1 MSTNSVVSAF
11 QVLETVARMQPVGLS
26 ELTRAV
32 GLPKSTVQ
40 RCLLTLHEIGWLRP
54 TSAQPTRW
62 NLTYRAF
69 SVGSRAGDHQ
79 LMRETALPF
88 LNELQLD
95 TTETIHLAAP
105 DGPELVLIE
114 RLDTPHPLRAFMPL
128 GSRIPL
134 HASATGIAFLAA
146 STDDYVAQYL
156 SQHLAP
162 QTEHTIT
169 DPARLSETIDAV
181 RTRGYSVNEQ
191 GLNAGITALGASIV
205 NAQHEPIGSVSI
217 SGPSSRIT
225 ADKFARFGCAVRET
239 AQRIS
244 AAL

>member
-1 MSTNSVVSAF
+1 MAFRGSSPTNTTSRGRLCCDSVSATNSMRPSASAGRLPSS
-11 QVLETVARMQPVGLS
+11 VTTYAT
-26 ELTRAV
+26 TRC
-32 GLPKSTVQ
+32 P
-40 RCLLTLHEIGWLRP
+40 
-54 TSAQPTRW
+54 
-62 NLTYRAF
+62 N
-69 SVGSRAGDHQ
+69 
-79 LMRETALPF
+79 
-88 LNELQLD
+88 
-95 TTETIHLAAP
+95 LAAP

-146 STDDYVAQYL
+146 STDDFIARYL
-156 SQHLAP
+156 SQPLDP

-169 DPARLSETIDAV
+169 DPDRLSETIELV

-191 GLNAGITALGASIV
+191 GLNTGITALGASIV
-205 NAQHEPIGSVSI
+205 NAQREPIGSVSI

-225 ADKFARFGCAVRET
+225 AEKFARFGSAVRET
-239 AQRIS
+239 AHRIS